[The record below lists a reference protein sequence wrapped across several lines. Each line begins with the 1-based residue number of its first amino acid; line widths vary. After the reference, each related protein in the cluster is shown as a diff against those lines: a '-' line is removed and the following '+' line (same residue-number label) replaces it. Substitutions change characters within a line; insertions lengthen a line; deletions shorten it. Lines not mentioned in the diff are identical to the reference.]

1 MKYKK
6 IDLSGLDM
14 EIDVEAA
21 KSYIE
26 FRIECKKP
34 LTQRAFNQ
42 AMQTA
47 LQAYKVNMTP
57 TELIDWTVNKG
68 WHGINI
74 NYTLAQIRKE
84 QDAIADTRNVSLHQQ
99 LNDTSWAH

>member
-14 EIDVEAA
+14 EIDIEAA

-47 LQAYKVNMTP
+47 LQAYRVNMTP
-57 TELIDWTVNKG
+57 TELIDWTVAKG

-74 NYTLAQIRKE
+74 NYTIAQLQKE
-84 QDAIADTRNVSLHQQ
+84 QDAISSTRGTTIQEQ
-99 LNDTSWAH
+99 LTDRTWAH